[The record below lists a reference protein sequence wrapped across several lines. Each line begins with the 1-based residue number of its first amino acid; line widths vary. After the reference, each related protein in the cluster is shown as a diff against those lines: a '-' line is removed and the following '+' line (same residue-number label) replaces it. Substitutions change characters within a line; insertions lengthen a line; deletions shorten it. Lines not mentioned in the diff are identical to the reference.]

1 MEPVR
6 VLFGALEWAQKFRY
20 LPSQGSDRAASFTVG
35 KRALGRIPWTCQTS
49 RRRSFR
55 KTVFLYKGSIYIE
68 YVCMYIVVFIVFMK
82 NVQSICRW
90 QTRQV
95 D

>member
-6 VLFGALEWAQKFRY
+6 VLFGAPEKAQKFRY
-20 LPSQGSDRAASFTVG
+20 LPSQGSDWAVSFPVG
-35 KRALGRIPWTCQTS
+35 KRALGRIPWRCQTS
-49 RRRSFR
+49 RRRSFW

-68 YVCMYIVVFIVFMK
+68 YVCMYIEVFIVFIK

-90 QTRQV
+90 QTKLT